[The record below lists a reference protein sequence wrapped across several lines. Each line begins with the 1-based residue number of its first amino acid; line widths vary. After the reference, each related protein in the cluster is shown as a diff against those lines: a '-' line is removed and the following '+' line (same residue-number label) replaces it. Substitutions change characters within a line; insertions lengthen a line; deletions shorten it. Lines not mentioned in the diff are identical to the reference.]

1 MQPIGPDWDTESW
14 NWKNHCVASTL
25 ENLLGSFSIHF
36 GPYSSFPVISA
47 HVRPFP
53 SFLVKRSNSQSIF
66 FCHVFHFPPSCT
78 CHLSA
83 TCHLSVA
90 TCSLLLAIAPIKTH
104 DLWRHYPGYYA
115 ALGVL
120 VETLT
125 LTLAPS
131 PRKLKKQ
138 KKPNPDPG
146 FASLKLI
153 ESSRVS
159 GPDVGPKN
167 GRVRHGRVNVDY

>member
-1 MQPIGPDWDTESW
+1 M
-14 NWKNHCVASTL
+14 
-25 ENLLGSFSIHF
+25 LLQRWRTSLDLFPSISAHVR
-36 GPYSSFPVISA
+36 PFPVVSAHVRPFPVVSA

-53 SFLVKRSNSQSIF
+53 SFLVKRSNSQTDLFLPFIS
-66 FCHVFHFPPSCT
+66 FCPVV
-78 CHLSA
+78 HLPLV
-83 TCHLSVA
+83 CRHLLVA
-90 TCSLLLAIAPIKTH
+90 FGNCSNQNTWPLTSLPRILRCI
-104 DLWRHYPGYYA
+104 GS
-115 ALGVL
+115 LGR
-120 VETLT
+120 TLT

-167 GRVRHGRVNVDY
+167 GRVRHRRVNVDY